1 MPDHDFRCGDVV
13 RCTSKDYSL
22 QLNITGLPGIV
33 MGTKPHHIHIWF
45 ESLKRSFWLNYDILR
60 KIVDIE
66 LSPLVRRI
74 QTLSYLL
81 NAEEWELEELD
92 DRYRLILYLDAVTL
106 ETLQEIRGYL
116 DIDYHALSLFPEG
129 MGRMIAQID
138 WQK

>member
-1 MPDHDFRCGDVV
+1 
-13 RCTSKDYSL
+13 
-22 QLNITGLPGIV
+22 

-60 KIVDIE
+60 KIIDIE

-81 NAEEWELEELD
+81 NAEEWELEEPD